1 MKLTGLGSPRPQPTR
16 PAMPLSGQQFTLRGR
31 PAPSPGHIC
40 ENNSAAD
47 WIAVLALVFEVF
59 WSSFQPPQVVMVP
72 AAQSCDWSELQ
83 MVSMAIE
90 RICAERTSGLGNEL
104 TATLLGNEPP
114 LPGEGGGS
122 EGMEACRE
130 KRGRGDGGLQ
140 REGGA
145 RGWRPAEILPARDR
159 RSSPALL
166 PTLGAQLPNRKCCR
180 AGSHRGCQLQISG
193 CTK

>member
-16 PAMPLSGQQFTLRGR
+16 PAMPLSGQQFSLQGR
-31 PAPSPGHIC
+31 PAPSPGHTC

-114 LPGEGGGS
+114 LPGEGWG
-122 EGMEACRE
+122 E
-130 KRGRGDGGLQ
+130 RGDGGLQ
-140 REGGA
+140 GEEGA
-145 RGWRPAEILPARDR
+145 RGWRPAERRGGEGMEASRD
-159 RSSPALL
+159 SP
-166 PTLGAQLPNRKCCR
+166 C
-180 AGSHRGCQLQISG
+180 
-193 CTK
+193 

>member
-1 MKLTGLGSPRPQPTR
+1 MKLTGLGSPRPQPSR

-31 PAPSPGHIC
+31 QAPSPGHTC

-47 WIAVLALVFEVF
+47 WIAVLALVVEVF

-104 TATLLGNEPP
+104 SATLLGNEPP
-114 LPGEGGGS
+114 LQGEG
-122 EGMEACRE
+122 EQ
-130 KRGRGDGGLQ
+130 GDGGLQ
-140 REGGA
+140 GEGGA
-145 RGWRPAEILPARDR
+145 RGWRPAGR
-159 RSSPALL
+159 R
-166 PTLGAQLPNRKCCR
+166 
-180 AGSHRGCQLQISG
+180 
-193 CTK
+193 